1 MYEPERSVS
10 PEPVQ
15 IYGRLH
21 HMKGKTKVIKQTCD
35 MDCPQFTI
43 GRSVLAFGED
53 HLCGVTDR

>member
-43 GRSVLAFGED
+43 GRSVLAFA
-53 HLCGVTDR
+53 